1 MEKEKFWQQCL
12 QKIKNKI
19 SEQAFETWFNG
30 VDIVG
35 FDKEYINLQVPN
47 KFHYEWLESK
57 YRHLIDE
64 VVTEIGD
71 HPRVVNYSVMI
82 SNKQVDE
89 IPKFDNSNHTAPIK
103 YKKNNQLNDR
113 YSFTAFVEGKG
124 NQFAKAA
131 ALSVSEN
138 PGHSPFNPLL
148 IYSPPGLGKTHLLQ
162 AIGNMIAIN
171 KPSYRVIYITGE
183 RFMFNFINAIQKNKT
198 TEFSNR
204 YRNVDMLL
212 VDDAQFFKNKEQT
225 QEQFFHLFNHLYQNG
240 KQIILT
246 SDKHPNQMAG
256 FKERLISRF
265 QSGLVVDIQ
274 PPDLETRLAIL
285 MNKAEH
291 DGLEIPYEVL
301 EFMASNIKGDI
312 RTLEGALVNL
322 LALSSLKKEDINLSL
337 AKTVLE
343 KHVGKTQMNQIN
355 VQQIIKAVSKTMK
368 VKESQILAKGR
379 SMEVAL
385 ARQVCMFLSKKL
397 INISLS
403 NIGSQIGKR
412 DHSTV
417 IHAYKTIEKKLEEDV
432 ELRNIISTI
441 ENSIKV

>member
-64 VVTEIGD
+64 IITEIGD

-89 IPKFDNSNHTAPIK
+89 IPKFNNSNHTASVK

-162 AIGNMIAIN
+162 AI
-171 KPSYRVIYITGE
+171 
-183 RFMFNFINAIQKNKT
+183 
-198 TEFSNR
+198 
-204 YRNVDMLL
+204 
-212 VDDAQFFKNKEQT
+212 
-225 QEQFFHLFNHLYQNG
+225 
-240 KQIILT
+240 
-246 SDKHPNQMAG
+246 
-256 FKERLISRF
+256 
-265 QSGLVVDIQ
+265 
-274 PPDLETRLAIL
+274 
-285 MNKAEH
+285 
-291 DGLEIPYEVL
+291 
-301 EFMASNIKGDI
+301 
-312 RTLEGALVNL
+312 
-322 LALSSLKKEDINLSL
+322 
-337 AKTVLE
+337 
-343 KHVGKTQMNQIN
+343 
-355 VQQIIKAVSKTMK
+355 
-368 VKESQILAKGR
+368 
-379 SMEVAL
+379 
-385 ARQVCMFLSKKL
+385 
-397 INISLS
+397 
-403 NIGSQIGKR
+403 
-412 DHSTV
+412 
-417 IHAYKTIEKKLEEDV
+417 
-432 ELRNIISTI
+432 
-441 ENSIKV
+441 